1 MTIVAAEVEGKA
13 NRIIVGYTNIIGYGF
28 VSMNKRYLSLVFF
41 YIYLQNEEDYE
52 REESSSA

>member
-28 VSMNKRYLSLVFF
+28 VSMNKGYLSLVFF
-41 YIYLQNEEDYE
+41 YICTK
-52 REESSSA
+52 

>member
-28 VSMNKRYLSLVFF
+28 VSMNKGYLNFVFL
-41 YIYLQNEEDYE
+41 IYLQNEGESE

>member
-13 NRIIVGYTNIIGYGF
+13 NRIIVGYTNIISYGF
-28 VSMNKRYLSLVFF
+28 VSMNKGFLNLVFL
-41 YIYLQNEEDYE
+41 IYLQNEGDYE

>member
-41 YIYLQNEEDYE
+41 IYLQNEKDYE

>member
-41 YIYLQNEEDYE
+41 IYLQNEEDYE